1 MLIQSISNCH
11 IFIILQVCHLVYL
24 CTLTYFGITEGKKD
38 NFFVCVTSKNPIR
51 NQNFAK
57 NGNHI
62 IGILKTNLHALDG
75 KFRKTQGVVVCFQD
89 SFSEY

>member
-1 MLIQSISNCH
+1 MA
-11 IFIILQVCHLVYL
+11 
-24 CTLTYFGITEGKKD
+24 
-38 NFFVCVTSKNPIR
+38 SKNPIR

-62 IGILKTNLHALDG
+62 IGISKTNLHALDG
-75 KFRKTQGVVVCFQD
+75 KFTKTQGVVVCFQD